1 MTTAPATRPACP
13 DVAATGGNARP
24 VVLPALLLLGVA
36 GLAGCA
42 GSALTATGSPGA
54 TASAEGIA
62 PCPPGLS
69 VMQGWDLR
77 APPRHIHSNTWY
89 VGTCG
94 LTALLITTD
103 QGHVLIDGASA
114 AAGPLIAANIR
125 TLGFDP
131 AQVRYLLN
139 SHEHHDHAGGLAHL
153 QQATG
158 APLLARQPAVAALR
172 RGHGDRS
179 DPQQL
184 EPGSGFAP
192 IAQVQAIA
200 DDHVLR
206 VGGLAISVHATPGH
220 TPGGTSFSWR
230 SCQHGQCLSIAYT
243 DSVSAISDDLY
254 RYDQHPQAVRD
265 FRAGLQT
272 LAALPCDLHLTP
284 HPLGS
289 GLFARLDGSA
299 PLLEAGACQRY
310 AQAGQRGLAQRLQD
324 EAAGRKP

>member
-1 MTTAPATRPACP
+1 MT
-13 DVAATGGNARP
+13 ART
-24 VVLPALLLLGVA
+24 VLKARSRA
-36 GLAGCA
+36 GLTALAAAGLFSACA
-42 GSALTATGSPGA
+42 SGPVPPAAVPTADN
-54 TASAEGIA
+54 EHIA
-62 PCPPGLS
+62 PCPDGMG
-69 VMQGWDLR
+69 VMDGWDR
-77 APPRHIHSNTWY
+77 PAPPHRIHGNTWY

-94 LTALLITTD
+94 LTALLITSD
-103 QGHVLIDGASA
+103 QGHVVIDGASA

-125 TLGFDP
+125 ALGFDP

-158 APLLARQPAVAALR
+158 APLLARQPAVASLR

-192 IAQVQAIA
+192 IGQVQAIA
-200 DDHVLR
+200 DEHVVR
-206 VGGLAISVHATPGH
+206 VGGLAITVHATPGH

-230 SCQHGQCLSIAYT
+230 SCEQGQCLSIAYT
-243 DSVSAISDDLY
+243 DSVSAISDAVY
-254 RYDQHPQAVRD
+254 RYDQHPKAVAD

-272 LAALPCDLHLTP
+272 LAVMPCDLHITP
-284 HPLGS
+284 HPLAS
-289 GLFARLDGSA
+289 DLFARLQGQA
-299 PLLEAGACQRY
+299 PLRDPQACQRY
-310 AQAGQRGLAQRLQD
+310 AQVGQRGLERRLGE